1 MNVRKS
7 IFSHFF
13 IHWIINKRVP
23 GEFTALTVGFSSFTV
38 KIILN
43 YEPIYRET
51 DDKAWQLTARSTG
64 EIKLSHWC

>member
-23 GEFTALTVGFSSFTV
+23 GEFTALTAGFSSFTV

-51 DDKAWQLTARSTG
+51 DNKA
-64 EIKLSHWC
+64 